1 MEKRFLRELEVS
13 SIGYGCMGLSH
24 GYGPIPDENES
35 IRLIRKA
42 YEEGCTFF
50 DTAEGYGQG
59 HNESLVGK
67 ALKPIRQEVV
77 VATKFRVPTEAKA
90 SVFEEIESRL
100 DKSLKRLQMDT
111 VDLYYWHRL
120 NPDIQIE
127 DVALA
132 MQRLIDKGKIRTWG
146 LSQCSEEELRLANS
160 VTPVTAVQSE
170 YSLMERMFEKDVI
183 PACKALNIGFVPFSP
198 LASGFL
204 SAKYSKEEQY
214 TGDDVRRVIT
224 RFQDENIERNQALL
238 DLLHRIAD
246 DLGATPA
253 QVSLAWMLKKEEF
266 IVPIPGMRRDERIIE
281 NFGAS
286 KVKISDEAF
295 RAIED
300 ELKLID
306 IHGNRTDQDIAKLR
320 EID

>member
-24 GYGPIPDENES
+24 GYGPIPEENES

-59 HNESLVGK
+59 HNESLVGQ

-77 VATKFRVPTEAKA
+77 VATKFRVPTEAKTT
-90 SVFEEIESRL
+90 VFEEIESRL

-127 DVALA
+127 DVSHA

-170 YSLMERMFEKDVI
+170 YSLMERMFEKDVV

-198 LASGFL
+198 LASAFL

-238 DLLHRIAD
+238 DLLHRIAN
-246 DLGATPA
+246 DLGATTA
-253 QVSLAWMLKKEEF
+253 QVSLAWILKNENF